1 MEGFLI
7 DVGATTQHVLSSLIV
22 SFKKKRN
29 HNLCTQYIVE
39 ALRMLTSTIWNSEK
53 YFWNQ
58 STEHV

>member
-29 HNLCTQYIVE
+29 HNLCTEYIVE
-39 ALRMLTSTIWNSEK
+39 
-53 YFWNQ
+53 
-58 STEHV
+58 HVQGKGIHVKKVLSCSK